1 MENNYG
7 EKLIILP
14 DLQIM
19 KLPWKNQTKV
29 EAGAM
34 INIVLS
40 KNFTVSQPSHRL
52 EKTCGHTDIVDVS
65 NL

>member
-7 EKLIILP
+7 EKLILLP

-40 KNFTVSQPSHRL
+40 KKNDQKPHRMEVAINWCAYRLL
-52 EKTCGHTDIVDVS
+52 EW
-65 NL
+65 